1 MACVLACL
9 MERIHFAREQQHEEL
24 IFIMTKP
31 RVPSPPSANP
41 IRYSSLVISDEF
53 VQQVLPDA
61 GIAVAGDL
69 DNIAPFRIGTLF
81 VVDGILHQ
89 ITNRNVATNMVELQR
104 CNDDDDNHII
114 LMPECW
120 VETSLNAANE

>member
-1 MACVLACL
+1 MACVLACM

-41 IRYSSLVISDEF
+41 IRYSSLVI
-53 VQQVLPDA
+53 LPDAA

-69 DNIAPFRIGTLF
+69 DNIAPFRIGTSLF

-89 ITNRNVATNMVELQR
+89 ITNRNVAINMVELQR
-104 CNDDDDNHII
+104 CNDDDDNHVI

>member
-1 MACVLACL
+1 MACVLACM

-41 IRYSSLVISDEF
+41 IRYSSLVI
-53 VQQVLPDA
+53 LPDAA

-69 DNIAPFRIGTLF
+69 DNIAPFRIGTSLF

-104 CNDDDDNHII
+104 CNDDDDNHVI